1 MVEMRKTMMAIPVMI
16 LSAAAVILLT
26 FGVFRAIF
34 VLIYLSF
41 VPGFVL
47 LKVFKLKEISFLN
60 TFLFS
65 VGLSIV
71 ASMFVGLLVN
81 ELYIILG
88 LSEPLSV
95 IPLTVAMSTFTL
107 IVFFIGYRRSFSLN
121 FDSLD
126 EIGREI
132 KSHLPLILVL
142 ILLPLLGIFGA
153 LYVNIP
159 IMIFLSVII
168 AVLCVLSVA
177 SGKLVP
183 RSFFPFLIFSISIAI
198 LCLNVLLSKHII
210 GGDDSLEYYLFRVAQ
225 IGGYWGPVNPV
236 TNSWTTLT
244 FNSMLSVTLL
254 PNVYSALMGLQGE
267 IVFKI
272 LYIFIFSL
280 VPLILFGIY
289 EKQTGK
295 IIGFLSTLFFVFTV
309 NAFFGELTT
318 VNRQIVAVFFLVL
331 SIYIWLDKTL
341 PTTKKRLLLI
351 VFGVAL
357 VVSHYSIAYIYLG
370 FVVLV
375 VLISSVKTK
384 FDDMFNAVT
393 CVFLFGVAFL
403 WYAFTNSSSVLTGF
417 TRSIQA
423 AVAELTNFQRG
434 LQAGASAGV
443 IYGLPKSFTVASWIN
458 LAVSGIATL
467 FLITGFLV
475 VLLRSRRIGIS
486 DQFRLLMIVGGVI
499 LFVSLAI
506 PNIAATLNFT
516 RFYAIAFLF
525 ISPCFV
531 LGGKFLLETIRSAW
545 MKINET
551 LKRHSN
557 FENTHTK
564 AVLLLV
570 AVLLSAYFLSQS
582 GFVNYVTGGAIHSA
596 TFDFYRMKTS
606 SDPQVE
612 SQFYGTYIQESD
624 AFSAYWLSKYAS
636 NSSIVYADSAPWNQ
650 ELISCALIPS
660 NLILPLTNVT
670 KPEQGSFIYLDTLNV
685 AKGIV
690 PASTGLFNT
699 SEIVSS
705 LDESN
710 LIYSNGNSQVW
721 GATG

>member
-1 MVEMRKTMMAIPVMI
+1 MTFAMIITI
-16 LSAAAVILLT
+16 LSNIGIL
-26 FGVFRAIF
+26 RDIF
-34 VLIYLSF
+34 VFTYLSF

-47 LKVFKLKEISFLN
+47 LKLFRLRELN
-60 TFLFS
+60 SLSIFFFS

-88 LSEPLSV
+88 LSEHLSA

-107 IVFFIGYRRSFSLN
+107 IVFFIGYRRDFPLS

-126 EIGREI
+126 EIVGEI

-142 ILLPLLGIFGA
+142 ILLPLLGIAGG

-168 AVLCVLSVA
+168 AVLCVLCVA

-183 RSFFPFLIFSISIAI
+183 RSFFPFLILSISIAI

-210 GGDDSLEYYLFRVAQ
+210 IGDDTFEYYLFRVTQ
-225 IGGYWGPVNPV
+225 ISGHWGPIDPV

-244 FNSMLSVTLL
+244 FDSMLSITLL
-254 PNVYSALMGLQGE
+254 PTVYSALMGLQGE

-318 VNRQIVAVFFLVL
+318 VNRQIVAEFFLVL
-331 SIYIWLDKTL
+331 SLYIWLDKTL
-341 PTTKKRLLLI
+341 PMTKKRLLLI
-351 VFGVAL
+351 VFGAAL
-357 VVSHYSIAYIYLG
+357 IVSHYSIAYIYLG
-370 FVVLV
+370 FVALV

-384 FDDMFNAVT
+384 FDDTFNAFT
-393 CVFLFGVAFL
+393 CLFIFGVAFL
-403 WYAFTNSSSVLTGF
+403 WYAFSSSSLLTLF
-417 TRSIQA
+417 TRTVQMAI
-423 AVAELTNFQRG
+423 AELTNSKRG
-434 LQAGASAGV
+434 LQAPGNAGV
-443 IYGLPKSFTVASWIN
+443 IYSLPQSFTVASWIN
-458 LAVSGIATL
+458 LALLATATL
-467 FLITGFLV
+467 FLIIGLLV
-475 VLLRSRRIGIS
+475 VLLRSRRTGIS
-486 DQFRLLMIVGGVI
+486 DQFRLLMIVCGVI

-506 PNIAATLNFT
+506 PSIAATLNFT
-516 RFYAIAFLF
+516 RFYAVALLF
-525 ISPCFV
+525 MSPCFV
-531 LGGKFLLETIRSAW
+531 LGGKALLETIRSAW

-557 FENTHTK
+557 LENTHTK

-596 TFDFYRMKTS
+596 AFDFYRTKTS

-612 SQFYGTYIQESD
+612 IQFYATYIQEQD
-624 AFSAYWLSKYAS
+624 AFSAHWLSKYA
-636 NSSIVYADSAPWNQ
+636 NDSSVVYADSASSLNV
-650 ELISCALIPS
+650 LVTCALIPS

-670 KPEQGSFIYLDTLNV
+670 KPEQGSFIYLDSLNV
-685 AKGIV
+685 VKGIV

-699 SEIVSS
+699 SEISSS
-705 LDESN
+705 LDGSN

-721 GATG
+721 GATGSG